1 MNISIATKITSAAVT
16 LVLITAAAVGF
27 AVYSGSSAL
36 LVKHQ
41 LEDLG
46 DQNHIAATRLTSHI
60 KALRQD
66 LQFLVGT
73 PPIQGLVRTHSREDG
88 IDLYDGSTERLW
100 RSRLG
105 VIFRQFLDAKPSY
118 LQIRYI
124 GLAEGGRELVR
135 VERAHDGR
143 AEVVPLSALQK
154 KGQHTYFHE
163 TSKLKAGQIH
173 LSEVTLNRE
182 QGEISKPKVAVM
194 RASLPVFSPTGVLFG
209 MVIINMDFLSV
220 LENVTKDRHFY
231 ISNDRGDYL
240 LHENPEL
247 SFGFEFGRQHRL
259 QDDYPQIAEMFN
271 KKSQLNEQTLYQTP
285 DLKGEAISFYK
296 AFFDPL
302 HPQRFIVLALSA
314 SYQQVI
320 AESVAVRNQSVV
332 LALFLI
338 SIGGGAAWLFS
349 RMLTQPLQQITQAAE
364 QISKGN
370 FDISLPTKA
379 DGELGLLTRGFN
391 HMVQQI
397 NERDEALQHRLDEL
411 ERVNRELDQFAY
423 VTSHDLKAP
432 LRAIANL
439 SQWIEEDLEAIMTPD
454 THKQMDL
461 LRGRVHR
468 MEALIE
474 GILQYSRVGRVAE
487 EVMEVDINV
496 LLYEIIENIAPPE
509 DFSIEITPNM
519 PTFNATKVRLSQVFA
534 NLISNAVKYRTRD
547 DGQLKIA
554 VKDAGSFYHFS
565 VTDDGPG
572 IAEEYHK
579 KVFKIFQTLQARD
592 TIESTGVG
600 LTLVKKIVEEQGGI
614 VTLESAE
621 GRGSTFS
628 FTWPKQP
635 EVEHVT

>member
-1 MNISIATKITSAAVT
+1 MNIATKITFAAVT

-46 DQNHIAATRLTSHI
+46 DQNHIAAARLTSHI

-73 PPIQGLVRTHSREDG
+73 PPIQGLIRTHNREDG
-88 IDLYDGSTERLW
+88 IDRYDGSTEQLW
-100 RSRLG
+100 RSRLE
-105 VIFRQFLDAKPSY
+105 VIFHQFLDAKPSY

-124 GLAEGGRELVR
+124 GIAEGGRELVR
-135 VERAHDGR
+135 VERTQNGR
-143 AEVVPLSALQK
+143 AKIVPKSALQK
-154 KGQHTYFHE
+154 KGQHTYFRE
-163 TSKLKAGQIH
+163 TSRLKAGQIY

-182 QGEISKPKVAVM
+182 QGAISEPRVAVM
-194 RASLPVFSPTGVLFG
+194 RASLPVFSPTGALFG

-247 SFGFEFGRQHRL
+247 SFGFEFGRQYRL

-271 KKSQLNEQTLYQTP
+271 EKSQLNEQTLYQTP

-302 HPQRFIVLALSA
+302 HPQRFIILALSA

-320 AESVAVRNQSVV
+320 AESVAVRNRSVV

-379 DGELGLLTRGFN
+379 AGELGLLTRGFN
-391 HMVQQI
+391 HMVHQI

-439 SQWIEEDLEAIMTPD
+439 SQWIEEDLGAVMTPD
-454 THKQMDL
+454 TQKQMDL

-474 GILQYSRVGRVAE
+474 GILQYSRVDRVAE
-487 EVMEVDINV
+487 EMMEVDIKP
-496 LLYEIIENIAPPE
+496 LLDEIIENIAPPE
-509 DFSIEITPNM
+509 GFSIEIAPNM

-534 NLISNAVKYRTRD
+534 NLISNAIKYRARD
-547 DGQLKIA
+547 DGRLKIA
-554 VKDAGSFYHFS
+554 VKDAGAFYHFS

-572 IAEEYHK
+572 IAEEYHEG
-579 KVFKIFQTLQARD
+579 VQNISD
-592 TIESTGVG
+592 TPSP
-600 LTLVKKIVEEQGGI
+600 
-614 VTLESAE
+614 
-621 GRGSTFS
+621 R
-628 FTWPKQP
+628 
-635 EVEHVT
+635 HY

>member
-1 MNISIATKITSAAVT
+1 MNIATKITFAAVT

-46 DQNHIAATRLTSHI
+46 DQNHIAAARLTSHI

-73 PPIQGLVRTHSREDG
+73 PPIQGLIRTHNREDG
-88 IDLYDGSTERLW
+88 IDRYDGSTERLW
-100 RSRLG
+100 RSRLE
-105 VIFRQFLDAKPSY
+105 VIFHQFLDAKPSY

-124 GLAEGGRELVR
+124 GIAEGGRELVR
-135 VERAHDGR
+135 VERTQNGQAKI
-143 AEVVPLSALQK
+143 VPKSALQK
-154 KGQHTYFHE
+154 KGQHAYFRE
-163 TSKLKAGQIH
+163 TSRLKAGQIY

-182 QGEISKPKVAVM
+182 QGAISEPRVAVM
-194 RASLPVFSPTGVLFG
+194 RASLPVFSPTGALFG

-271 KKSQLNEQTLYQTP
+271 EKSQLNEQTLYQTP

-302 HPQRFIVLALSA
+302 HPQRFIILALSD

-332 LALFLI
+332 LALFLM

-379 DGELGLLTRGFN
+379 AGELGLLTRGFN
-391 HMVQQI
+391 HMVHQI
-397 NERDEALQHRLDEL
+397 NERDEALQHRLEEL

-439 SQWIEEDLEAIMTPD
+439 SQWIEEDLGAVMTPD
-454 THKQMDL
+454 TQKQMDL

-474 GILQYSRVGRVAE
+474 GILQYSRVDRVAE
-487 EVMEVDINV
+487 EMMEVDIKP
-496 LLYEIIENIAPPE
+496 LLDEIIENIAPPE
-509 DFSIEITPNM
+509 GFSIEIAPNM

-534 NLISNAVKYRTRD
+534 NLISNAIKYRARD
-547 DGQLKIA
+547 DGRLKIA
-554 VKDAGSFYHFS
+554 VKDAGAFYHFS

-572 IAEEYHK
+572 IAEEYHE

-592 TIESTGVG
+592 TIESTGIG
-600 LTLVKKIVEEQGGI
+600 LTLVKKIVEEQGGA
-614 VTLESAE
+614 VTLVSAE
-621 GRGSTFS
+621 GKGCTFS

-635 EVEHVT
+635 EVEHAA

>member
-1 MNISIATKITSAAVT
+1 MNIATKITSAAVT

-27 AVYSGSSAL
+27 AVYSGSNAL
-36 LVKHQ
+36 LIKHQ

-60 KALRQD
+60 EALRQD

-73 PPIQGLVRTHSREDG
+73 PPIQGLVRTHNQADG
-88 IDLYDGSTERLW
+88 IDLYDGSTEALW

-105 VIFRQFLDAKPSY
+105 VIFHQFLNAKPSY
-118 LQIRYI
+118 LQVRYI
-124 GLAEGGRELVR
+124 GIAEGGRELVR
-135 VERAHDGR
+135 AERTHNGMAKII
-143 AEVVPLSALQK
+143 PKSALQK

-163 TSKLKAGQIH
+163 TSKLKAGQIY

-182 QGEISKPKVAVM
+182 QGEISEPKVAVM
-194 RASLPVFSPTGVLFG
+194 RASLPVFSPAGALFG

-220 LENVTKDRHFY
+220 LKSVAKDRHFY

-240 LHENPEL
+240 FHEDPKR
-247 SFGFEFGRQHRL
+247 SFGFEFGQQHRL
-259 QDDYPQIAEMFN
+259 QDDYPQIADMFN
-271 KKSQLNEQTLYQTP
+271 KKNQLNEQTLYQTS

-302 HPQRFIVLALSA
+302 HPQRFIGLALSA

-320 AESVAVRNQSVV
+320 AESVAVRNRSIM

-349 RMLTQPLQQITQAAE
+349 RKLTEPLRQITQAAK
-364 QISKGN
+364 QISNGN
-370 FDISLPTKA
+370 FDVSLPTKA
-379 DGELGLLTRGFN
+379 VGELGLLTKAFN

-397 NERDEALQHRLDEL
+397 DERDEALQHRLDDL
-411 ERVNRELDQFAY
+411 EKVNRELDQFAY

-439 SQWIEEDLEAIMTPD
+439 SQWIEEDLEVVMTPD
-454 THKQMDL
+454 TQKQMDL

-487 EVMEVDINV
+487 EVMEVDINT
-496 LLYEIIENIAPPE
+496 LLHEIIENIAPPE
-509 DFSIEITPNM
+509 DFNIEITPNM
-519 PTFNATKVRLSQVFA
+519 PIFNATKVRLSQVFA
-534 NLISNAVKYRTRD
+534 NLISNAIKYRARD

-554 VKDAGSFYHFS
+554 VKDAGAFYHFS

-614 VTLESAE
+614 VTLASTE

-628 FTWPKQP
+628 FTWLKQP